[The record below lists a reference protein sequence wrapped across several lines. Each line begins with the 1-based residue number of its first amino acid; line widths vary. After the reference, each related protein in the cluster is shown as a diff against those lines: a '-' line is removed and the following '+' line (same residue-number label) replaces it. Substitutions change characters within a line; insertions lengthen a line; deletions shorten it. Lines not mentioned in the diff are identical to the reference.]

1 MVFSDERAA
10 PLQRRKTHF
19 CDRNHSASAT
29 TALNF
34 HLTGGQV
41 VEVAMTMNF
50 LPSRNRSGQTELSDS
65 RAEGLRAH
73 AAECREL
80 ANRCWHEESKQ
91 RYEELARQ
99 WLALAEQRQR
109 SA

>member
-1 MVFSDERAA
+1 MS
-10 PLQRRKTHF
+10 
-19 CDRNHSASAT
+19 
-29 TALNF
+29 
-34 HLTGGQV
+34 
-41 VEVAMTMNF
+41 MNF
-50 LPSRNRSGQTELSDS
+50 LPFRHWSGPIEPLDS
-65 RAEGLRAH
+65 KAEGFRAR

-99 WLALAEQRQR
+99 WLELAEQRQR

>member
-1 MVFSDERAA
+1 M
-10 PLQRRKTHF
+10 HF
-19 CDRNHSASAT
+19 CDRNHSASTT

-34 HLTGGQV
+34 HSKGGQV

-50 LPSRNRSGQTELSDS
+50 LPSRNRSDRIELSDS
-65 RAEGLRAH
+65 KAEGFRAH

-91 RYEELARQ
+91 HYEELARH
-99 WLALAEQRQR
+99 WLELAEQRQR